1 MKSHGKLSSKDTDCF
16 SSSCCCSLVHSC
28 SEQANSIEKMKFEDL
43 LLEIDGFGRFQ
54 ILILF
59 ILCLPRINLPMHFLL
74 HNFLAATP
82 SHHCAIPQQEAFV
95 NLTMEEVL
103 LISIPREPDG
113 TFRSCE
119 MFSQP
124 QFHLLLNSSLQP
136 ENNSIIQHCQHGWV
150 YDHSQFTSTIAT
162 QWDLVCEQRGLNQAT
177 ATFFFIG
184 VTMGAVVFGYLS
196 DSMLAITRTLTGVA
210 LSGVSLIVLPLGMEW
225 VDVQHRT
232 FSGILTSIF
241 WSIGNM
247 LLAMVAYLVREWH
260 WLLVAVTGPCLLS
273 IVCLWWV
280 PESARWLIANG
291 KVKQA
296 HRHLLRCARMNGRK
310 DFAFSPEALRRMAT
324 DKKPGR
330 SYSYI
335 SLFRTPVL
343 RKISLC
349 SGAVWFGVA
358 FSYYG
363 MSMNLTGFGLNMYL
377 SQFVFGV
384 IEIPAK
390 MIMYVLVNRV
400 GRRQSQAWALIL
412 TGLCIGA
419 NVIIPKPFTSLRSV
433 VAVMGKGFSEAAFT
447 TVFLYTS
454 ELYPTVLRQN
464 GMGYTSFV
472 ARLGGALA
480 PLVYLLDEVWKS
492 LPEVTYC
499 GVAVCCGSVAFL
511 LPETLNV
518 RLPEG
523 IEDVEKAKAKGPPQL
538 GGPEGMP
545 LQALLK

>member
-1 MKSHGKLSSKDTDCF
+1 
-16 SSSCCCSLVHSC
+16 
-28 SEQANSIEKMKFEDL
+28 MKFEDL
-43 LLEIDGFGRFQ
+43 LVETGGFGRFQ
-54 ILILF
+54 ILILAL
-59 ILCLPRINLPMHFLL
+59 LCFPRINLPMHFLL

-103 LISIPREPDG
+103 LISIPRKPDG
-113 TFRSCE
+113 TFSSCE

-136 ENNSIIQHCQHGWV
+136 ENKSITQHCQHGWV
-150 YDHSQFTSTIAT
+150 YDHSQFTSTIST
-162 QWDLVCEQRGLNQAT
+162 QWDLVCEQRGLNQAA
-177 ATFFFIG
+177 ATLFFIG
-184 VTMGAVVFGYLS
+184 VTLGAVVFGYLS
-196 DSMLAITRTLTGVA
+196 DRFGRKSMLQLSLVCSVVFGMLSAASVSYTMLAVTRTLTGVA
-210 LSGVSLIVLPLGMEW
+210 LSGLSLTVLPLGMEW

-232 FSGILTSIF
+232 FTGILSSTF

-247 LLAMVAYLVREWH
+247 LLALAAYLVRDWH

-280 PESARWLIANG
+280 PESARWLIAKG

-296 HRHLLRCARMNGRK
+296 HRHLLTCARINGRK
-310 DFAFSPEALRRMAT
+310 DFAVSPEEDMPLTMYAQRMVLQ
-324 DKKPGR
+324 KEYKNMGG
-330 SYSYI
+330 SYSCI

-349 SGAVWFGVA
+349 SGVVWFGVA

-363 MSMNLTGFGLNMYL
+363 TSMNLTGFGLSIYL
-377 SQFVFGV
+377 SQFIFGV

-390 MIMYVLVNRV
+390 MVMYVLVNRV
-400 GRRQSQAWALIL
+400 GRRPSQAWTLIL
-412 TGLCIGA
+412 TGACIGA
-419 NVIIPKPFTSLRSV
+419 NIVIPKSFSSLRSV
-433 VAVMGKGFSEAAFT
+433 VAIVGKGLSEAAFT

-454 ELYPTVLRQN
+454 ELYPTILRQN
-464 GMGYTSFV
+464 GMGYTSFM

-480 PLVYLLDEVWKS
+480 PLAFLLDEVWQS

-499 GVAVCCGSVAFL
+499 GVAVCSGAVAFL

-523 IEDVEKAKAKGPPQL
+523 IEDVE
-538 GGPEGMP
+538 
-545 LQALLK
+545 

>member
-1 MKSHGKLSSKDTDCF
+1 MVCHPQGIPTSPVLS
-16 SSSCCCSLVHSC
+16 
-28 SEQANSIEKMKFEDL
+28 L
-43 LLEIDGFGRFQ
+43 LTVFPTER
-54 ILILF
+54 
-59 ILCLPRINLPMHFLL
+59 CLP
-74 HNFLAATP
+74 LA
-82 SHHCAIPQQEAFV
+82 
-95 NLTMEEVL
+95 
-103 LISIPREPDG
+103 
-113 TFRSCE
+113 
-119 MFSQP
+119 
-124 QFHLLLNSSLQP
+124 
-136 ENNSIIQHCQHGWV
+136 
-150 YDHSQFTSTIAT
+150 
-162 QWDLVCEQRGLNQAT
+162 
-177 ATFFFIG
+177 
-184 VTMGAVVFGYLS
+184 
-196 DSMLAITRTLTGVA
+196 
-210 LSGVSLIVLPLGMEW
+210 GMEW
-225 VDVQHRT
+225 VDIQHRT

-291 KVKQA
+291 QVKQA
-296 HRHLLRCARMNGRK
+296 HRNLLRCARMNGRK
-310 DFAFSPEALRRMAT
+310 DFTVSPEALRKMAT
-324 DKKPGR
+324 DKKPGG

-390 MIMYVLVNRV
+390 IIMYVLVNRV
-400 GRRQSQAWALIL
+400 GRRQSQAWSLIL
-412 TGLCIGA
+412 TGLS
-419 NVIIPKPFTSLRSV
+419 FTSLRSI
-433 VAVMGKGFSEAAFT
+433 VAIMGKGFSESAFT

-480 PLVYLLDEVWKS
+480 PLVFLLDEVWRS

-518 RLPEG
+518 CLPEG
-523 IEDVEKAKAKGPPQL
+523 IEDVEKTHAPESMPP
-538 GGPEGMP
+538 
-545 LQALLK
+545 LLK

>member
-1 MKSHGKLSSKDTDCF
+1 
-16 SSSCCCSLVHSC
+16 
-28 SEQANSIEKMKFEDL
+28 MKFEDL
-43 LLEIDGFGRFQ
+43 LLETGGFGRFQ
-54 ILILF
+54 ILILL

-82 SHHCAIPQQEAFV
+82 SHHCAIPHQEAFV
-95 NLTMEEVL
+95 NLTTEEIL

-136 ENNSIIQHCQHGWV
+136 DNDSVTQDCQHGWV
-150 YDHSQFTSTIAT
+150 YDHSQFTSTIST
-162 QWDLVCEQRGLNQAT
+162 EWNSPGGKDQGCCLTLPFSQSPTDPLLEKSY
-177 ATFFFIG
+177 
-184 VTMGAVVFGYLS
+184 VT
-196 DSMLAITRTLTGVA
+196 LAEHG
-210 LSGVSLIVLPLGMEW
+210 LPLTGMEW
-225 VDVQHRT
+225 VDIEHRT

-241 WSIGNM
+241 WSVGNM
-247 LLAMVAYLVREWH
+247 LLALTAYLVREWH

-296 HRHLLRCARMNGRK
+296 HKHLLKCARMNGRK
-310 DFAFSPEALRRMAT
+310 DFTVSPEALRGMAT
-324 DKKPGR
+324 EKKAKE
-330 SYSYI
+330 SFSYI

-349 SGAVWFGVA
+349 SGTVWFGVA

-363 MSMNLTGFGLNMYL
+363 MSMNLTGFGLNMYF
-377 SQFVFGV
+377 SQFVFGI

-390 MIMYVLVNRV
+390 MMMYVLVNRI
-400 GRRQSQAWALIL
+400 GRRQSQAWSLIL

-419 NVIIPKPFTSLRSV
+419 NIIIPKSFTSLRSV
-433 VAVMGKGFSEAAFT
+433 IAVMAKGSSEAAFT
-447 TVFLYTS
+447 TVYLYTS

-464 GMGYTSFV
+464 GMGYTSFM
-472 ARLGGALA
+472 ARIGGSLA
-480 PLVYLLDEVWKS
+480 PLVFLLDDVWRS

-499 GVAVCCGSVAFL
+499 GVAVFCGSVAFL

-523 IEDVEKAKAKGPPQL
+523 IEDIEKTQ
-538 GGPEGMP
+538 
-545 LQALLK
+545 

>member
-1 MKSHGKLSSKDTDCF
+1 
-16 SSSCCCSLVHSC
+16 
-28 SEQANSIEKMKFEDL
+28 MKFEDL
-43 LLEIDGFGRFQ
+43 LLEIGGFGRFQ

-59 ILCLPRINLPMHFLL
+59 VLCLARINLPMHFLL
-74 HNFLAATP
+74 HSFLAATP
-82 SHHCAIPQQEAFV
+82 SHHCAIPHQEAFV
-95 NLTMEEVL
+95 NLTMEEIL

-136 ENNSIIQHCQHGWV
+136 ENDSVIQNCQHGWV
-150 YDHSQFTSTIAT
+150 YDHSQFTSTIST

-184 VTMGAVVFGYLS
+184 VTIGAVVFGYLS
-196 DSMLAITRTLTGVA
+196 DRFDTLIWRLFLQGFSFNDKAFTNLLKSHREDPLSLARAMYVGWKTRSANRNAVF
-210 LSGVSLIVLPLGMEW
+210 SP
-225 VDVQHRT
+225 RT
-232 FSGILTSIF
+232 
-241 WSIGNM
+241 
-247 LLAMVAYLVREWH
+247 R
-260 WLLVAVTGPCLLS
+260 
-273 IVCLWWV
+273 WV

-296 HRHLLRCARMNGRK
+296 HKHLLRCARMNGMK
-310 DFAFSPEALRRMAT
+310 DFALSPEALRMITT
-324 DKKPGR
+324 DKKPGE

-349 SGAVWFGVA
+349 SGAVFGVA

-363 MSMNLTGFGLNMYL
+363 MSMKLTGFGLNMYL
-377 SQFVFGV
+377 SQFVFGI

-390 MIMYVLVNRV
+390 MIVYVLVNRI
-400 GRRQSQAWALIL
+400 GRRQSQAWSLIL

-419 NVIIPKPFTSLRSV
+419 NIIIPKSFTSLRSV
-433 VAVMGKGFSEAAFT
+433 VAITGKGLSEAAFT

-464 GMGYTSFV
+464 GMGYTSFT
-472 ARLGGALA
+472 ARIGGALA
-480 PLVYLLDEVWKS
+480 PLVFLLDDVWRS

-523 IEDVEKAKAKGPPQL
+523 IEDIEKTQ
-538 GGPEGMP
+538 
-545 LQALLK
+545 

>member
-1 MKSHGKLSSKDTDCF
+1 
-16 SSSCCCSLVHSC
+16 
-28 SEQANSIEKMKFEDL
+28 MKFEDL
-43 LLEIDGFGRFQ
+43 LLETGGFGRFQ
-54 ILILF
+54 ILILL

-82 SHHCAIPQQEAFV
+82 SHHCAIPHQEGFV
-95 NLTMEEVL
+95 NLSTEEIL

-113 TFRSCE
+113 TFSSCE

-136 ENNSIIQHCQHGWV
+136 DNDSVTQDCQHGWV
-150 YDHSQFTSTIAT
+150 YDHSQFTSTIST
-162 QWDLVCEQRGLNQAT
+162 EWDLVCEQRGLNQAT

-196 DSMLAITRTLTGVA
+196 DRFGRKSILMLSLVFSVLFGMLSACSVSYTMLAVTRTLTGVA
-210 LSGVSLIVLPLGMEW
+210 LSGVSLIILPLGMEW
-225 VDVQHRT
+225 VDIEHRT
-232 FSGILTSIF
+232 FSGVLTSIF
-241 WSIGNM
+241 WSVGNM
-247 LLAMVAYLVREWH
+247 LLALTAYLVREWH

-273 IVCLWWV
+273 IICLWWV

-296 HRHLLRCARMNGRK
+296 HKHLLRCARMNGRK
-310 DFAFSPEALRRMAT
+310 DFTVSPEVLRGMT
-324 DKKPGR
+324 TEKKP
-330 SYSYI
+330 SESFSYI

-349 SGAVWFGVA
+349 SGTVWFGVA

-363 MSMNLTGFGLNMYL
+363 MSMNLTGFGLNMYF
-377 SQFVFGV
+377 SQFVFGI

-390 MIMYVLVNRV
+390 ILMYVLVNRI
-400 GRRQSQAWALIL
+400 GRRHSQAWSLIL

-419 NVIIPKPFTSLRSV
+419 NIIIPKPFTSLRSV
-433 VAVMGKGFSEAAFT
+433 IAIMAKGSSEAAFT
-447 TVFLYTS
+447 TVYLYTS

-464 GMGYTSFV
+464 GMGYTSFM
-472 ARLGGALA
+472 ARLGGSLA
-480 PLVYLLDEVWKS
+480 PLVFLLDDVWRS

-499 GVAVCCGSVAFL
+499 GVAVFCGSVAFL

-523 IEDVEKAKAKGPPQL
+523 IEDIEKTQVKGPLQTSA
-538 GGPEGMP
+538 PEGLP
-545 LQALLK
+545 LQSLLK

>member
-1 MKSHGKLSSKDTDCF
+1 
-16 SSSCCCSLVHSC
+16 
-28 SEQANSIEKMKFEDL
+28 MKFEDL
-43 LLEIDGFGRFQ
+43 LLETGGFGRFQ
-54 ILILF
+54 ILILL

-82 SHHCAIPQQEAFV
+82 SHHCAIPHQEEFV
-95 NLTMEEVL
+95 NLTTEEIL

-136 ENNSIIQHCQHGWV
+136 DNDSITQDCQYGWV
-150 YDHSQFTSTIAT
+150 YDHSQFTSTIST
-162 QWDLVCEQRGLNQAT
+162 EWDLVCEQRGLNQAT
-177 ATFFFIG
+177 ATFFFVG

-196 DSMLAITRTLTGVA
+196 DRFGRKSILMLSLVISVIFGMLSACSVSYSMLAVTRTLTGVA
-210 LSGVSLIVLPLGMEW
+210 LSGVSLIILPLGMEW
-225 VDVQHRT
+225 VDTEHRT
-232 FSGILTSIF
+232 FSGVLTSIS
-241 WSIGNM
+241 WSVGNM
-247 LLAMVAYLVREWH
+247 LLGLTAYLVREWH

-296 HRHLLRCARMNGRK
+296 HKHLLRCARMNGRK
-310 DFAFSPEALRRMAT
+310 DFTVSPEALRGMT
-324 DKKPGR
+324 TEKKPR
-330 SYSYI
+330 ESFSYI

-349 SGAVWFGVA
+349 SGTVWFGVA

-363 MSMNLTGFGLNMYL
+363 MSMNLTGFGLSMYL
-377 SQFVFGV
+377 SQFVFGI

-390 MIMYVLVNRV
+390 ILMYVLVNRI
-400 GRRQSQAWALIL
+400 GRRHSQAWSLIL

-419 NVIIPKPFTSLRSV
+419 NIIIPKPFTALRSV
-433 VAVMGKGFSEAAFT
+433 IAIMGKGCSEAAFT
-447 TVFLYTS
+447 TVYLYTS

-464 GMGYTSFV
+464 GMGYTSFT
-472 ARLGGALA
+472 ARLGGSLA
-480 PLVYLLDEVWKS
+480 PLVFLLDGVWRS
-492 LPEVTYC
+492 LPEVTYS
-499 GVAVCCGSVAFL
+499 GVAVFCGSVAFL

-523 IEDVEKAKAKGPPQL
+523 IEDIEKTQVKGPLQSSA
-538 GGPEGMP
+538 PEGLP
-545 LQALLK
+545 LQSLLK

>member
-1 MKSHGKLSSKDTDCF
+1 
-16 SSSCCCSLVHSC
+16 
-28 SEQANSIEKMKFEDL
+28 MKFEDL
-43 LLEIDGFGRFQ
+43 LLEIGGFGRFQ

-82 SHHCAIPQQEAFV
+82 SHHCAIPHQEAFV

-150 YDHSQFTSTIAT
+150 YDDSQFTSTIST

-196 DSMLAITRTLTGVA
+196 DRFGRKAMLLLSLVCSVIFGMLSAASISYSMLAILRTLTGVA

-225 VDVQHRT
+225 VDIQHRT

-310 DFAFSPEALRRMAT
+310 DFAEDVPLTTYTQRIVLQWQH
-324 DKKPGR
+324 KKPGG

-335 SLFRTPVL
+335 SLFKTPVL

-390 MIMYVLVNRV
+390 MIMYVVMNRA

-433 VAVMGKGFSEAAFT
+433 VAIMGKGFSEAAFT
-447 TVFLYTS
+447 AVFLYTS

-480 PLVYLLDEVWKS
+480 PLVFLLDEVWRS

-511 LPETLNV
+511 LPETLNAH
-518 RLPEG
+518 LPEG
-523 IEDVEKAKAKGPPQL
+523 IEDVE
-538 GGPEGMP
+538 
-545 LQALLK
+545 

>member
-1 MKSHGKLSSKDTDCF
+1 
-16 SSSCCCSLVHSC
+16 
-28 SEQANSIEKMKFEDL
+28 MKFEDL
-43 LLEIDGFGRFQ
+43 LLEIDGFGKFQ

-59 ILCLPRINLPMHFLL
+59 ILCLPRMNLPMHFLL

-82 SHHCAIPQQEAFV
+82 SHHCAIPHQEAFV

-113 TFRSCE
+113 TFKSCE

-136 ENNSIIQHCQHGWV
+136 ENNSIIQECQHGWV
-150 YDHSQFTSTIAT
+150 YDHSQFTSTIST

-196 DSMLAITRTLTGVA
+196 DRFGRKAMLLLSLVCAVIFGMLSAASVSYSMLAVTRTLTGVA

-225 VDVQHRT
+225 VDVEHRT
-232 FSGILTSIF
+232 FSGILTSMF
-241 WSIGNM
+241 WSVGNM
-247 LLAMVAYLVREWH
+247 LLAAVAYLVREWR

-291 KVKQA
+291 KVKRA

-310 DFAFSPEALRRMAT
+310 DFAVSPE
-324 DKKPGR
+324 PGEN
-330 SYSYI
+330 YSYI
-335 SLFRTPVL
+335 TLFRTPVL

-349 SGAVWFGVA
+349 SGTLWFGVA

-377 SQFVFGV
+377 SQFVFGF

-412 TGLCIGA
+412 TGL
-419 NVIIPKPFTSLRSV
+419 FFWTSDDIKAGRGRGTHLFL
-433 VAVMGKGFSEAAFT
+433 AVLCTT
-447 TVFLYTS
+447 TVPYVS
-454 ELYPTVLRQN
+454 RQN
-464 GMGYTSFV
+464 GMGYSSFM

-480 PLVYLLDEVWKS
+480 PLVFLLDEVWRS

-499 GVAVCCGSVAFL
+499 GVAVCCGLVAFL
-511 LPETLNV
+511 LPETLHV

-523 IEDVEKAKAKGPPQL
+523 IEDIEKTQ
-538 GGPEGMP
+538 
-545 LQALLK
+545 

>member
-1 MKSHGKLSSKDTDCF
+1 M
-16 SSSCCCSLVHSC
+16 
-28 SEQANSIEKMKFEDL
+28 EEMKFEDL
-43 LLEIDGFGRFQ
+43 FLEIGGFGRFQ
-54 ILILF
+54 IWVLF

-82 SHHCAIPQQEAFV
+82 PHHCAIPAQEAFE
-95 NLTMEEVL
+95 NLTTEEVL
-103 LISIPREPDG
+103 LISIPRDPDG
-113 TFRSCE
+113 TFSSCE

-124 QFHLLLNSSLQP
+124 QFQLLLNSSLQP
-136 ENNSIIQHCQHGWV
+136 ENSSIIQHCQHGWV

-184 VTMGAVVFGYLS
+184 VTIGAVIFGYLS
-196 DSMLAITRTLTGVA
+196 DRFGRKAMLQLSLVCSVVFGMLSAASVSYSMLAITRTLTGVA

-225 VDVQHRT
+225 VDIQHRT

-291 KVKQA
+291 QVKQA
-296 HRHLLRCARMNGRK
+296 HRNLLRCARMNGRK
-310 DFAFSPEALRRMAT
+310 DFTVSPQALRKMAT
-324 DKKPGR
+324 DKKPGG

-390 MIMYVLVNRV
+390 MIMYVLVNRI
-400 GRRQSQAWALIL
+400 GRRQSQAWSLIL

-419 NVIIPKPFTSLRSV
+419 NIIIPKPFTALRSV
-433 VAVMGKGFSEAAFT
+433 VAIMGKGFSESAFT

-454 ELYPTVLRQN
+454 ELYPTILRQN

-480 PLVYLLDEVWKS
+480 PLVFLLDEVWRS

-518 RLPEG
+518 CLPEG
-523 IEDVEKAKAKGPPQL
+523 IEDVEKTQVKGPPQISA
-538 GGPEGMP
+538 PESMP
-545 LQALLK
+545 PLLK

>member
-1 MKSHGKLSSKDTDCF
+1 RFGRKAMLLLSLV
-16 SSSCCCSLVHSC
+16 CSL
-28 SEQANSIEKMKFEDL
+28 I
-43 LLEIDGFGRFQ
+43 FGM
-54 ILILF
+54 LS
-59 ILCLPRINLPMHFLL
+59 
-74 HNFLAATP
+74 AA
-82 SHHCAIPQQEAFV
+82 SV
-95 NLTMEEVL
+95 
-103 LISIPREPDG
+103 S
-113 TFRSCE
+113 
-119 MFSQP
+119 
-124 QFHLLLNSSLQP
+124 
-136 ENNSIIQHCQHGWV
+136 
-150 YDHSQFTSTIAT
+150 Y
-162 QWDLVCEQRGLNQAT
+162 
-177 ATFFFIG
+177 
-184 VTMGAVVFGYLS
+184 
-196 DSMLAITRTLTGVA
+196 SMLAITRTLTGVA

-225 VDVQHRT
+225 VDIQHRT
-232 FSGILTSIF
+232 LTGILTSIF

-296 HRHLLRCARMNGRK
+296 HRHLLRCARVNGRK
-310 DFAFSPEALRRMAT
+310 DFAVSPEEGMLLVTYTQRVVLQWEY
-324 DKKPGR
+324 KKPGE

-377 SQFVFGV
+377 SQFVFGI

-390 MIMYVLVNRV
+390 VIMYFLVNRV
-400 GRRQSQAWALIL
+400 GRRPSQAWALVL

-433 VAVMGKGFSEAAFT
+433 VAIMGKGFSEAAFT

-480 PLVYLLDEVWKS
+480 PLVFLLDEVWRS

-523 IEDVEKAKAKGPPQL
+523 IEDIE
-538 GGPEGMP
+538 
-545 LQALLK
+545 

>member
-1 MKSHGKLSSKDTDCF
+1 
-16 SSSCCCSLVHSC
+16 
-28 SEQANSIEKMKFEDL
+28 MKFEDL
-43 LLEIDGFGRFQ
+43 LLDIGGFGRFQ

-59 ILCLPRINLPMHFLL
+59 LLCFPRINLPMHFLL

-82 SHHCAIPQQEAFV
+82 SHHCAIPHQEAFV
-95 NLTMEEVL
+95 NFTTEELL

-124 QFHLLLNSSLQP
+124 QFYLLLNSSLQP
-136 ENNSIIQHCQHGWV
+136 ENDSIIEPCKHGWV
-150 YDHSQFTSTIAT
+150 YDHSQFASTIAT

-177 ATFFFIG
+177 ATFFFVG
-184 VTMGAVVFGYLS
+184 VTVGAVIFGYLS
-196 DSMLAITRTLTGVA
+196 DRYGRRALLLLSLLCSLLFGMLSAASASYTMLAATRTLTGAA
-210 LSGVSLIVLPLGMEW
+210 LSGISLIVLPLGTTVWAPRTPPGWWDCRYTRVCAFITKKLLFPAEAP
-225 VDVQHRT
+225 HR
-232 FSGILTSIF
+232 SSSLT
-241 WSIGNM
+241 GQGLVCGLENTECQR
-247 LLAMVAYLVREWH
+247 VA
-260 WLLVAVTGPCLLS
+260 ALS
-273 IVCLWWV
+273 PHARWV

-291 KVKQA
+291 KAKQA
-296 HRHLLRCARMNGRK
+296 HRHLLRCARINGRK
-310 DFAFSPEALRRMAT
+310 DFTISTELELFPPSFHPPQALKRMTTEKA
-324 DKKPGR
+324 GHSH
-330 SYSYI
+330 SYV

-343 RKISLC
+343 RRISLC

-377 SQFVFGV
+377 SQFVFGI

-390 MIMYVLVNRV
+390 LIMYVLVNRV
-400 GRRQSQAWALIL
+400 GRRQSQAWTLIL

-419 NVIIPKPFTSLRSV
+419 NIIIPKSFSSLRSV
-433 VAVMGKGFSEAAFT
+433 VAVMGKGFSESAFT

-454 ELYPTVLRQN
+454 ELYPTVLRQS

-480 PLVYLLDEVWKS
+480 PLVFLLDSVWPP

-499 GVAVCCGSVAFL
+499 GVAACCGSVAFL
-511 LPETLNV
+511 LPETLHA

-523 IEDVEKAKAKGPPQL
+523 VEDVE
-538 GGPEGMP
+538 
-545 LQALLK
+545 

>member
-1 MKSHGKLSSKDTDCF
+1 
-16 SSSCCCSLVHSC
+16 
-28 SEQANSIEKMKFEDL
+28 MKFEDL
-43 LLEIDGFGRFQ
+43 LLEIGGFGRFQ
-54 ILILF
+54 ILILV

-82 SHHCAIPQQEAFV
+82 SHHCAIPHQEAFV
-95 NLTMEEVL
+95 NLTVEEVL
-103 LISIPREPDG
+103 LINIPREPDG

-119 MFSQP
+119 MFSKP

-136 ENNSIIQHCQHGWV
+136 ENNSTIQHCQHGWV
-150 YDHSQFTSTIAT
+150 YDHSQFSSTIST

-196 DSMLAITRTLTGVA
+196 DRFGRKTMLLLSLVCSLILGMLSAASISYTMLAITRTLTGVA
-210 LSGVSLIVLPLGMEW
+210 LSGVSLIILPLGMEW
-225 VDVQHRT
+225 VDIQHRT
-232 FSGILTSIF
+232 FSAILTSIF

-247 LLAMVAYLVREWH
+247 LLALAAYFVREWH

-310 DFAFSPEALRRMAT
+310 DFTLFPSFHFSQALRRMAT
-324 DKKPGR
+324 DKKPGE

-363 MSMNLTGFGLNMYL
+363 MSLNLTGFGLNMYL

-390 MIMYVLVNRV
+390 MVMYVLVNRV
-400 GRRQSQAWALIL
+400 GRRQSQAWTLIL
-412 TGLCIGA
+412 TGLCVGA
-419 NVIIPKPFTSLRSV
+419 NVIIPKSFTSLRSV
-433 VAVMGKGFSEAAFT
+433 VAIMGKGFSEAAFT
-447 TVFLYTS
+447 TVYLYTS

-472 ARLGGALA
+472 ARLGGSLA
-480 PLVYLLDEVWKS
+480 PLVFLLDEVWRS
-492 LPEVTYC
+492 LPQVTYC

-511 LPETLNV
+511 LPETFNV

-523 IEDVEKAKAKGPPQL
+523 IEDVE
-538 GGPEGMP
+538 
-545 LQALLK
+545 

>member
-1 MKSHGKLSSKDTDCF
+1 
-16 SSSCCCSLVHSC
+16 
-28 SEQANSIEKMKFEDL
+28 MKFEDL
-43 LLEIDGFGRFQ
+43 LLEIGGFGRFQ

-82 SHHCAIPQQEAFV
+82 AHHCAIPHQEAFA

-150 YDHSQFTSTIAT
+150 YDHSQFTSTIST

-196 DSMLAITRTLTGVA
+196 DRFGRKAMLLLSLVCSLVFGMLSAASVSYSMLVITRTLTGVA

-225 VDVQHRT
+225 VDIQHRT

-273 IVCLWWV
+273 VVCLWWV

-310 DFAFSPEALRRMAT
+310 DFAVSSEVQLHCRPVVVQISYISA
-324 DKKPGR
+324 KG

-419 NVIIPKPFTSLRSV
+419 NVIIPKPLTSLRSV
-433 VAVMGKGFSEAAFT
+433 VAIMGKGFSEAAFT

-480 PLVYLLDEVWKS
+480 PLVFLLDGVWRS

-511 LPETLNV
+511 LPETLNL

-523 IEDVEKAKAKGPPQL
+523 VEDIE
-538 GGPEGMP
+538 
-545 LQALLK
+545 

>member
-1 MKSHGKLSSKDTDCF
+1 
-16 SSSCCCSLVHSC
+16 
-28 SEQANSIEKMKFEDL
+28 MKFEDL
-43 LLEIDGFGRFQ
+43 FLEIGGFGRFQ
-54 ILILF
+54 ILVLF

-82 SHHCAIPQQEAFV
+82 PHHCAIPPQEAFE
-95 NLTMEEVL
+95 NLTTEEVL
-103 LISIPREPDG
+103 LISIPRDPDG

-124 QFHLLLNSSLQP
+124 QFQLLLNSSLQP
-136 ENNSIIQHCQHGWV
+136 ENSSTTQHCQHGWV

-184 VTMGAVVFGYLS
+184 VTIGAVIFGYLS
-196 DSMLAITRTLTGVA
+196 DRFDPFQDVPPELQFHKGRAGRGLEQPGLVEGVPARGRGEDPLSLARGGKHGAPTGA
-210 LSGVSLIVLPLGMEW
+210 LSS
-225 VDVQHRT
+225 RT
-232 FSGILTSIF
+232 
-241 WSIGNM
+241 
-247 LLAMVAYLVREWH
+247 R
-260 WLLVAVTGPCLLS
+260 
-273 IVCLWWV
+273 WV
-280 PESARWLIANG
+280 PESARWLIVELG
-291 KVKQA
+291 KAKA
-296 HRHLLRCARMNGRK
+296 PACGGFPKSTAAELSPPFHL
-310 DFAFSPEALRRMAT
+310 PQALRKMAT
-324 DKKPGR
+324 DKKPGG

-390 MIMYVLVNRV
+390 IIMYVLVNRV
-400 GRRQSQAWALIL
+400 GRRQSQAWSLIL

-419 NVIIPKPFTSLRSV
+419 NIIIPKPFTSLRSI
-433 VAVMGKGFSEAAFT
+433 VAIMGKGFSESAFT

-480 PLVYLLDEVWKS
+480 PLVFLLDEVWRS

-518 RLPEG
+518 CLPEG
-523 IEDVEKAKAKGPPQL
+523 IEDVEKTHA
-538 GGPEGMP
+538 PETTV
-545 LQALLK
+545 

>member
-1 MKSHGKLSSKDTDCF
+1 
-16 SSSCCCSLVHSC
+16 
-28 SEQANSIEKMKFEDL
+28 MKFEDL
-43 LLEIDGFGRFQ
+43 LLETGGFGRFQ
-54 ILILF
+54 ILILLT
-59 ILCLPRINLPMHFLL
+59 LCLPRINLPMHFLL

-82 SHHCAIPQQEAFV
+82 SHHCAIPHQEAFV
-95 NLTMEEVL
+95 NLTTEEVL
-103 LISIPREPDG
+103 LISIPRDSDG
-113 TFRSCE
+113 TFKSCE

-136 ENNSIIQHCQHGWV
+136 ENNSIVQHCQHGWV
-150 YDHSQFTSTIAT
+150 YDHSQFTSTIST

-196 DSMLAITRTLTGVA
+196 DRFGRKAMLLLSLVCSVIFGMLSAASISYSMLAITRTLTGVA
-210 LSGVSLIVLPLGMEW
+210 LSGVSLIILPLGMEW
-225 VDVQHRT
+225 VDIQHRT

-247 LLAMVAYLVREWH
+247 LLAVVGYLVREWH

-296 HRHLLRCARMNGRK
+296 HRNLLRCARMNGRK
-310 DFAFSPEALRRMAT
+310 DFTLFPSFHLSQALRRMAT

-363 MSMNLTGFGLNMYL
+363 MSMKLTGFGLNMYL
-377 SQFVFGV
+377 SQFVFG
-384 IEIPAK
+384 ITEIPAK
-390 MIMYVLVNRV
+390 MIMYVLVNRI
-400 GRRQSQAWALIL
+400 GRRQSQAWSLIL
-412 TGLCIGA
+412 NGLCIGA
-419 NVIIPKPFTSLRSV
+419 NIIIPKSFTSLRSV
-433 VAVMGKGFSEAAFT
+433 VAIMGKGFSEAAFT
-447 TVFLYTS
+447 TVYLYTS

-480 PLVYLLDEVWKS
+480 PLVFLLDEVWKS

-511 LPETLNV
+511 LPETLNTC
-518 RLPEG
+518 LPEG
-523 IEDVEKAKAKGPPQL
+523 IEDVE
-538 GGPEGMP
+538 
-545 LQALLK
+545 

>member
-1 MKSHGKLSSKDTDCF
+1 
-16 SSSCCCSLVHSC
+16 
-28 SEQANSIEKMKFEDL
+28 MKFEDL
-43 LLEIDGFGRFQ
+43 LLEIGGFGRFQ
-54 ILILF
+54 IFILF

-82 SHHCAIPQQEAFV
+82 SHHCAIPHQEAFV

-103 LISIPREPDG
+103 LISIPQEPDG
-113 TFRSCE
+113 TYSSCE

-150 YDHSQFTSTIAT
+150 YDHSQFTSTIST

-184 VTMGAVVFGYLS
+184 VTMGAVIFGYLS
-196 DSMLAITRTLTGVA
+196 DRFGRKAMLLLSLVFSVIFGMLSAASVSYSMLAITRTLTGVA
-210 LSGVSLIVLPLGMEW
+210 LSGVSLIILPFGMEW
-225 VDVQHRT
+225 VDIQHRT

-296 HRHLLRCARMNGRK
+296 QRHLLQCARMNGRE
-310 DFAFSPEALRRMAT
+310 DFTVSPEAWMAAHL
-324 DKKPGR
+324 
-330 SYSYI
+330 YSYI

-377 SQFVFGV
+377 SQFVLGI

-400 GRRQSQAWALIL
+400 GRRQSQAWTLIL
-412 TGLCIGA
+412 TGLSIGA
-419 NVIIPKPFTSLRSV
+419 NVIIPKSETLFCGRGRGSTHLFLTV
-433 VAVMGKGFSEAAFT
+433 VCT
-447 TVFLYTS
+447 TMVPYLS
-454 ELYPTVLRQN
+454 RQN

-480 PLVYLLDEVWKS
+480 PLVFLLDEVWRS

-499 GVAVCCGSVAFL
+499 AVAVCCGSVAFL

-518 RLPEG
+518 RLPEVSS
-523 IEDVEKAKAKGPPQL
+523 ILPCTWKS
-538 GGPEGMP
+538 
-545 LQALLK
+545 LLD

>member
-1 MKSHGKLSSKDTDCF
+1 
-16 SSSCCCSLVHSC
+16 
-28 SEQANSIEKMKFEDL
+28 MKFEDL
-43 LLEIDGFGRFQ
+43 LLEIGGFGRFQ

-82 SHHCAIPQQEAFV
+82 SHHCAIPHQEAFV

-124 QFHLLLNSSLQP
+124 QFQLLLNSSLQP
-136 ENNSIIQHCQHGWV
+136 ENDSIIQPCQHGWV
-150 YDHSQFTSTIAT
+150 YDHSQFTSTIST

-184 VTMGAVVFGYLS
+184 VTMGAVIFGYLS
-196 DSMLAITRTLTGVA
+196 DRFGRKTMLLLSLVCSVVFGMLSAASISYSMLAITRTLTGVA

-225 VDVQHRT
+225 VDIQHRT
-232 FSGILTSIF
+232 LTGILTSIF

-310 DFAFSPEALRRMAT
+310 DFAEDVPLLIYAQRIVLQWEY
-324 DKKPGR
+324 KKPGG

-377 SQFVFGV
+377 SQFVFGI

-390 MIMYVLVNRV
+390 VIMYALVNRV

-419 NVIIPKPFTSLRSV
+419 NVVIPKPFTSLRSV
-433 VAVMGKGFSEAAFT
+433 VAIMGKGFSEAAFT

-480 PLVYLLDEVWKS
+480 PLVFLLDEVWRS

-518 RLPEG
+518 HLPEG
-523 IEDVEKAKAKGPPQL
+523 IEDIE
-538 GGPEGMP
+538 
-545 LQALLK
+545 

>member
-1 MKSHGKLSSKDTDCF
+1 
-16 SSSCCCSLVHSC
+16 
-28 SEQANSIEKMKFEDL
+28 MKFEDV
-43 LLEIDGFGRFQ
+43 LLETGGFGRFQ
-54 ILILF
+54 ILILT

-82 SHHCAIPQQEAFV
+82 SHHCAIPHQEAFS

-103 LISIPREPDG
+103 LISIPRNPDG
-113 TFRSCE
+113 TFSSCE

-136 ENNSIIQHCQHGWV
+136 ENKSIIQHCQHGWV
-150 YDHSQFTSTIAT
+150 YDHSQFTSTIST
-162 QWDLVCEQRGLNQAT
+162 QWDLVCKQRGLNQAT

-184 VTMGAVVFGYLS
+184 VTTGAMVFGYLS
-196 DSMLAITRTLTGVA
+196 DRFGRKSMLQLSLVCSTVFGMLSATSVSYTMLAITRTLTGVA

-232 FSGILTSIF
+232 FTGILSSIF
-241 WSIGNM
+241 WSVGNM
-247 LLAMVAYLVREWH
+247 LLALAAFLVREWH
-260 WLLVAVTGPCLLS
+260 WLLVVVTGPCLLS

-280 PESARWLIANG
+280 PESARWLIAKG

-296 HRHLLRCARMNGRK
+296 QRHLVRCARTNGRK
-310 DFAFSPEALRRMAT
+310 DFAVSPEVRNWRYRYMFFFSHFISLYKTM
-324 DKKPGR
+324 GG

-349 SGAVWFGVA
+349 SGVVWFGVA

-363 MSMNLTGFGLNMYL
+363 MSMNLTGFGLSIYL

-390 MIMYVLVNRV
+390 MVMYVLVNRI
-400 GRRQSQAWALIL
+400 GRRQSQAWTLIL
-412 TGLCIGA
+412 AGACIGA
-419 NVIIPKPFTSLRSV
+419 NIIIPKSFPSLRSV
-433 VAVMGKGFSEAAFT
+433 VAIMGKGSSEAAFT
-447 TVFLYTS
+447 TVYLYTS
-454 ELYPTVLRQN
+454 ELYPTIVRQN
-464 GMGYTSFV
+464 GMGYTSFM

-480 PLVYLLDEVWKS
+480 PLVFLLDEVWRS

-499 GVAVCCGSVAFL
+499 SIAVCSGAVAFL

-523 IEDVEKAKAKGPPQL
+523 IEDIE
-538 GGPEGMP
+538 
-545 LQALLK
+545 

>member
-1 MKSHGKLSSKDTDCF
+1 
-16 SSSCCCSLVHSC
+16 
-28 SEQANSIEKMKFEDL
+28 MKFEDL
-43 LLEIDGFGRFQ
+43 LLEIGGFGRFQ

-59 ILCLPRINLPMHFLL
+59 VLCLARINLPMHFLL
-74 HNFLAATP
+74 HSFLAATP
-82 SHHCAIPQQEAFV
+82 SHHCAIPHQEAFV
-95 NLTMEEVL
+95 NLTMEEIL

-136 ENNSIIQHCQHGWV
+136 ENDSIIQNCQHGWV
-150 YDHSQFTSTIAT
+150 YDHSQFTSTIST

-184 VTMGAVVFGYLS
+184 VTIGAVVFGYLS
-196 DSMLAITRTLTGVA
+196 DRFDPFQAVPSGPGTLSHFA
-210 LSGVSLIVLPLGMEW
+210 LLTKSRRPFPGEALCVPAERCLPLAGMEW
-225 VDVQHRT
+225 VDIEHRT
-232 FSGILTSIF
+232 FSGVLTSIF

-247 LLAMVAYLVREWH
+247 LLALTAYLVREWH
-260 WLLVAVTGPCLLS
+260 WLLVAVTGPSCGLWFASPALLS
-273 IVCLWWV
+273 RVSCLD
-280 PESARWLIANG
+280 PERTASEL
-291 KVKQA
+291 
-296 HRHLLRCARMNGRK
+296 
-310 DFAFSPEALRRMAT
+310 FSSFCLSQALRTITT
-324 DKKPGR
+324 DKKPGE

-363 MSMNLTGFGLNMYL
+363 MSMKLTGFGLNMYL
-377 SQFVFGV
+377 SQFVFGI

-390 MIMYVLVNRV
+390 VIVYVLVNRI
-400 GRRQSQAWALIL
+400 GRRQSQAWSLIL

-419 NVIIPKPFTSLRSV
+419 NIIIPEPFTSLRSV
-433 VAVMGKGFSEAAFT
+433 VAITGKGLSEAAFT

-480 PLVYLLDEVWKS
+480 PLVFLLDEVWRS

-518 RLPEG
+518 RLPEVSS
-523 IEDVEKAKAKGPPQL
+523 ILPCTWREL
-538 GGPEGMP
+538 IP
-545 LQALLK
+545 LCSVARSKNTQV

>member
-1 MKSHGKLSSKDTDCF
+1 
-16 SSSCCCSLVHSC
+16 
-28 SEQANSIEKMKFEDL
+28 MKFEDL
-43 LLEIDGFGRFQ
+43 LLEIGGFGRFQ
-54 ILILF
+54 IFILF

-82 SHHCAIPQQEAFV
+82 SHHCAIPHQEAFV

-103 LISIPREPDG
+103 LISIPQEPDG
-113 TFRSCE
+113 TYSSCE

-150 YDHSQFTSTIAT
+150 YDHSQFTSTIST
-162 QWDLVCEQRGLNQAT
+162 QVIPALWMNVLNVPDVSHTVELSWRRQPGTLPHFDLVKKPSRPLPGEVPCVPAERCL
-177 ATFFFIG
+177 
-184 VTMGAVVFGYLS
+184 L
-196 DSMLAITRTLTGVA
+196 LA
-210 LSGVSLIVLPLGMEW
+210 GMEW
-225 VDVQHRT
+225 VDIQHRT

-273 IVCLWWV
+273 IVLGRDL
-280 PESARWLIANG
+280 PPSALSAWQML
-291 KVKQA
+291 
-296 HRHLLRCARMNGRK
+296 
-310 DFAFSPEALRRMAT
+310 
-324 DKKPGR
+324 
-330 SYSYI
+330 
-335 SLFRTPVL
+335 
-343 RKISLC
+343 
-349 SGAVWFGVA
+349 FGVA

-377 SQFVFGV
+377 SQFVLGI

-400 GRRQSQAWALIL
+400 GRRQSQAWTLIL
-412 TGLCIGA
+412 TGLSIGA
-419 NVIIPKPFTSLRSV
+419 NVIIPKSETLFL
-433 VAVMGKGFSEAAFT
+433 AIMGKGFSEAAFT

-454 ELYPTVLRQN
+454 ELYPTILRQN

-480 PLVYLLDEVWKS
+480 PLVFLLDEVWRS

-499 GVAVCCGSVAFL
+499 AVAVCCGSVAFL

-523 IEDVEKAKAKGPPQL
+523 IEDIEKEPLHRML
-538 GGPEGMP
+538 GNS
-545 LQALLK
+545 LLDFILLTC

>member
-1 MKSHGKLSSKDTDCF
+1 
-16 SSSCCCSLVHSC
+16 
-28 SEQANSIEKMKFEDL
+28 MKFEDL
-43 LLEIDGFGRFQ
+43 LLEIDGFGKFQ

-59 ILCLPRINLPMHFLL
+59 ILCLPRMNLPMHFLL

-82 SHHCAIPQQEAFV
+82 SHHCAIPHQEAFV
-95 NLTMEEVL
+95 NLTTEEVL

-113 TFRSCE
+113 TFKSCE

-136 ENNSIIQHCQHGWV
+136 ENNSIIQECQHGWV
-150 YDHSQFTSTIAT
+150 YDHSQFTSTIST

-196 DSMLAITRTLTGVA
+196 DRFGRKAMLLLALVCAVIFGMLSAASVSYSMLAITRTLTGVA

-225 VDVQHRT
+225 VDVEHRT
-232 FSGILTSIF
+232 FSGILTSMF

-247 LLAMVAYLVREWH
+247 LLAAIAYLVREWR
-260 WLLVAVTGPCLLS
+260 WLLVAVTGPNS
-273 IVCLWWV
+273 VFSPRSRWV

-291 KVKQA
+291 KVKRA

-310 DFAFSPEALRRMAT
+310 DFA
-324 DKKPGR
+324 PGEN
-330 SYSYI
+330 YTYI
-335 SLFRTPVL
+335 TLFRTPVL
-343 RKISLC
+343 RKISL
-349 SGAVWFGVA
+349 FGVA

-377 SQFVFGV
+377 SQFVFGF

-419 NVIIPKPFTSLRSV
+419 NIVIPRPFTPLRSA
-433 VAVMGKGFSEAAFT
+433 VAIMGKGFSEAAFT
-447 TVFLYTS
+447 TAFLYTC

-464 GMGYTSFV
+464 GMGYSSFM

-480 PLVYLLDEVWKS
+480 PLVFLLDEVWRS

-499 GVAVCCGSVAFL
+499 GVAVCCGLVAFL
-511 LPETLNV
+511 LPETLHV

-523 IEDVEKAKAKGPPQL
+523 SKPAKSTCRNL
-538 GGPEGMP
+538 TEM
-545 LQALLK
+545 LTNH

>member
-1 MKSHGKLSSKDTDCF
+1 MVFLSLFTIFIIPCVPAER
-16 SSSCCCSLVHSC
+16 C
-28 SEQANSIEKMKFEDL
+28 L
-43 LLEIDGFGRFQ
+43 LL
-54 ILILF
+54 
-59 ILCLPRINLPMHFLL
+59 
-74 HNFLAATP
+74 A
-82 SHHCAIPQQEAFV
+82 
-95 NLTMEEVL
+95 
-103 LISIPREPDG
+103 
-113 TFRSCE
+113 
-119 MFSQP
+119 
-124 QFHLLLNSSLQP
+124 
-136 ENNSIIQHCQHGWV
+136 
-150 YDHSQFTSTIAT
+150 
-162 QWDLVCEQRGLNQAT
+162 
-177 ATFFFIG
+177 
-184 VTMGAVVFGYLS
+184 
-196 DSMLAITRTLTGVA
+196 
-210 LSGVSLIVLPLGMEW
+210 GMEW
-225 VDVQHRT
+225 VDIQHRT

-296 HRHLLRCARMNGRK
+296 QRHLLQCARMNGRE
-310 DFAFSPEALRRMAT
+310 DFTVSPE
-324 DKKPGR
+324 

-377 SQFVFGV
+377 SQFVLGI

-400 GRRQSQAWALIL
+400 GRRQSQAWTLIL
-412 TGLCIGA
+412 TGLSIGA
-419 NVIIPKPFTSLRSV
+419 NVIIPKSETLFL
-433 VAVMGKGFSEAAFT
+433 AIMGKGFSEAAFT

-454 ELYPTVLRQN
+454 ELYPTILRQN

-480 PLVYLLDEVWKS
+480 PLVFLLDEVWRS

-499 GVAVCCGSVAFL
+499 AVAVCCGSVAFL

-523 IEDVEKAKAKGPPQL
+523 IEDIEKNAFASCTYFCKQ
-538 GGPEGMP
+538 
-545 LQALLK
+545 QR

>member
-1 MKSHGKLSSKDTDCF
+1 
-16 SSSCCCSLVHSC
+16 
-28 SEQANSIEKMKFEDL
+28 MKFEDL
-43 LLEIDGFGRFQ
+43 FLEIGGFGRFQ
-54 ILILF
+54 ILVLF

-82 SHHCAIPQQEAFV
+82 SHHCAIPPQEAFE
-95 NLTMEEVL
+95 NLTTEEVL
-103 LISIPREPDG
+103 LISIPRDPDG

-124 QFHLLLNSSLQP
+124 QFQLLLNSSLQP
-136 ENNSIIQHCQHGWV
+136 ENSSIIQHCQHGWV

-184 VTMGAVVFGYLS
+184 VTIGAVIFGYLS
-196 DSMLAITRTLTGVA
+196 DRFDLPGCSSRASVSQTPGWTELGATCSSGRCPCPWQGTLARARYVGWKTWSTNGSPV
-210 LSGVSLIVLPLGMEW
+210 
-225 VDVQHRT
+225 
-232 FSGILTSIF
+232 FSPCTS
-241 WSIGNM
+241 
-247 LLAMVAYLVREWH
+247 
-260 WLLVAVTGPCLLS
+260 
-273 IVCLWWV
+273 WV

-291 KVKQA
+291 QVKQA
-296 HRHLLRCARMNGRK
+296 HRNLLRCARMNGRK
-310 DFAFSPEALRRMAT
+310 DFTVSTEVRNW
-324 DKKPGR
+324 R
-330 SYSYI
+330 S
-335 SLFRTPVL
+335 
-343 RKISLC
+343 
-349 SGAVWFGVA
+349 GHMFGVA

-377 SQFVFGV
+377 SQFVFGI

-390 MIMYVLVNRV
+390 MIMYVLVNRI
-400 GRRQSQAWALIL
+400 GRRQSQAWSLIL

-433 VAVMGKGFSEAAFT
+433 VAVMGKGFSESAFT
-447 TVFLYTS
+447 NVFLYTS
-454 ELYPTVLRQN
+454 ELYPTILRQN

-472 ARLGGALA
+472 ARLGGSLA
-480 PLVYLLDEVWKS
+480 PLVFLLDEVWRS

-518 RLPEG
+518 CLPEG
-523 IEDVEKAKAKGPPQL
+523 IEDIEKTQVKGPPQ
-538 GGPEGMP
+538 GSAPEGMP
-545 LQALLK
+545 PLLK

>member
-1 MKSHGKLSSKDTDCF
+1 
-16 SSSCCCSLVHSC
+16 
-28 SEQANSIEKMKFEDL
+28 MKFEDL
-43 LLEIDGFGRFQ
+43 LLEIGGFGRFQ

-82 SHHCAIPQQEAFV
+82 SHHCAIPHQEAFV
-95 NLTMEEVL
+95 NLTVEEVL

-150 YDHSQFTSTIAT
+150 YDHSQFTSTIST

-184 VTMGAVVFGYLS
+184 VTLGAVVFGYLS
-196 DSMLAITRTLTGVA
+196 DRFGRKAMLLLSLVCSVIFGMLSAASVSYSMLAIMRTLTGVA

-225 VDVQHRT
+225 VDIQHRT

-310 DFAFSPEALRRMAT
+310 EFAVSPEEDVPLTTYAQRIVLQWQH
-324 DKKPGR
+324 KKPGG

-390 MIMYVLVNRV
+390 MIMYVVMNRA

-433 VAVMGKGFSEAAFT
+433 VAIMGKGFSEAAFT
-447 TVFLYTS
+447 AVFLYTS

-480 PLVYLLDEVWKS
+480 PLVFLLDEVWRS

-499 GVAVCCGSVAFL
+499 GVAACCGSVAFL
-511 LPETLNV
+511 LPETLNAH
-518 RLPEG
+518 LPEG
-523 IEDVEKAKAKGPPQL
+523 IEDVE
-538 GGPEGMP
+538 
-545 LQALLK
+545 

>member
-1 MKSHGKLSSKDTDCF
+1 
-16 SSSCCCSLVHSC
+16 
-28 SEQANSIEKMKFEDL
+28 MKFEDL
-43 LLEIDGFGRFQ
+43 LHETGGFGRFQ
-54 ILILF
+54 ILILV

-74 HNFLAATP
+74 HNFIAATP
-82 SHHCAIPQQEAFV
+82 SHHCAIPHQEAFV

-103 LISIPREPDG
+103 LISIPRESDG
-113 TFRSCE
+113 TFSSCE

-124 QFHLLLNSSLQP
+124 QFHLLLNSSLQS
-136 ENNSIIQHCQHGWV
+136 ENKSIIQRCQHGWV
-150 YDHSQFTSTIAT
+150 YDHSQLTSTIST

-196 DSMLAITRTLTGVA
+196 DRFGRKTMLLLSLVCSVVFGMLSAASVSYSMLAITRTLTGVA
-210 LSGVSLIVLPLGMEW
+210 LSGVSLIVLPLAMEW
-225 VDVQHRT
+225 VDIQHRT
-232 FSGILTSIF
+232 FTGILTSIF
-241 WSIGNM
+241 WSVGNM

-280 PESARWLIANG
+280 PESARWLIAKG
-291 KVKQA
+291 KMKQA
-296 HRHLLRCARMNGRK
+296 HRHLLRCARMNRRK
-310 DFAFSPEALRRMAT
+310 DFALFPSFHLSQALTRMAK
-324 DKKPGR
+324 DKKPGGT
-330 SYSYI
+330 YFYI

-349 SGAVWFGVA
+349 SGVVWFGVS

-363 MSMNLTGFGLNMYL
+363 MSLNLTGFGLNIYL

-400 GRRQSQAWALIL
+400 GRRQSQAWTLIL

-419 NVIIPKPFTSLRSV
+419 NIVIPKSFTSLRSV
-433 VAVMGKGFSEAAFT
+433 VAIMGKGFSEAAFT
-447 TVFLYTS
+447 TVFLHTS
-454 ELYPTVLRQN
+454 ELYPTILRQN

-480 PLVYLLDEVWKS
+480 PLVFLLDEVWRS

-499 GVAVCCGSVAFL
+499 SVAMCSGAVAFL

-518 RLPEG
+518 CLPEG
-523 IEDVEKAKAKGPPQL
+523 IEDVE
-538 GGPEGMP
+538 
-545 LQALLK
+545 

>member
-1 MKSHGKLSSKDTDCF
+1 
-16 SSSCCCSLVHSC
+16 
-28 SEQANSIEKMKFEDL
+28 MKFEDL
-43 LLEIDGFGRFQ
+43 FLEIGGFGRFQ
-54 ILILF
+54 ILVLF

-82 SHHCAIPQQEAFV
+82 SHHCAITPQDAFE
-95 NLTMEEVL
+95 NLTTEEVL
-103 LISIPREPDG
+103 LISIPRDPDG

-124 QFHLLLNSSLQP
+124 QFQLLLNSSLQP
-136 ENNSIIQHCQHGWV
+136 ENSSIIQHCQHGWV

-162 QWDLVCEQRGLNQAT
+162 QWDLVCEHRGLNQAT

-184 VTMGAVVFGYLS
+184 VTIGAVIFGYLS
-196 DSMLAITRTLTGVA
+196 DRFGRKAMLQLSLVCSVVFGMLSAASVSYSMLAITRTLTGVA

-225 VDVQHRT
+225 VDIQHRT

-291 KVKQA
+291 QVKQA
-296 HRHLLRCARMNGRK
+296 HRNLLRCARMNGRK
-310 DFAFSPEALRRMAT
+310 DFTVSPEALRKMAT
-324 DKKPGR
+324 DKKPGG

-390 MIMYVLVNRV
+390 MIIYVVVNRI
-400 GRRQSQAWALIL
+400 GRRQSQAWSLIL

-433 VAVMGKGFSEAAFT
+433 VAIMGKGFSECAFT

-454 ELYPTVLRQN
+454 ELYPTILRQN
-464 GMGYTSFV
+464 GMGYSSFM

-480 PLVYLLDEVWKS
+480 PLMFLLDEVWRS

-499 GVAVCCGSVAFL
+499 GVAVCCGLVAFL

-518 RLPEG
+518 CLPEG
-523 IEDVEKAKAKGPPQL
+523 IEDIEKTQVKGPPQSSA
-538 GGPEGMP
+538 PEGMP
-545 LQALLK
+545 PLLK

>member
-1 MKSHGKLSSKDTDCF
+1 
-16 SSSCCCSLVHSC
+16 
-28 SEQANSIEKMKFEDL
+28 MKFEDL
-43 LLEIDGFGRFQ
+43 LLEIGGFGRFQ

-59 ILCLPRINLPMHFLL
+59 SLCLLRINLPMQFLL

-82 SHHCAIPQQEAFV
+82 SHHCAIPHREAFV
-95 NLTMEEVL
+95 NLTAEQVL
-103 LISIPREPDG
+103 LVSIPREPDG
-113 TFRSCE
+113 TLKSCE
-119 MFSQP
+119 MFAQP

-136 ENNSIIQHCQHGWV
+136 ENASLVQHCQHGWV
-150 YDHSQFTSTIAT
+150 YDHSQFTSTIST

-177 ATFFFIG
+177 ATFFFTG
-184 VTMGAVVFGYLS
+184 VTLGAVLFGYLS
-196 DSMLAITRTLTGVA
+196 DRFGRKAMLLLSLLCSVVFGMLSAASVSYSMLAATRTLTGVA
-210 LSGVSLIVLPLGMEW
+210 LSGVSIIVLPLGMEW
-225 VDVQHRT
+225 VDIQHRT
-232 FSGILTSIF
+232 FTGILISIF
-241 WSIGNM
+241 WSVGNM

-310 DFAFSPEALRRMAT
+310 DFTVSPEIPSFHFSQALRKMAT
-324 DKKPGR
+324 DTRPGE

-363 MSMNLTGFGLNMYL
+363 MSLKLTGFGLNVYL
-377 SQFVFGV
+377 SQFVFGI

-390 MIMYVLVNRV
+390 MIMYLLVNRV
-400 GRRQSQAWALIL
+400 GRRQSQAWTLIL
-412 TGLCIGA
+412 TGVCIGA
-419 NVIIPKPFTSLRSV
+419 NIIIPKSFTSLRSV
-433 VAVMGKGFSEAAFT
+433 VATMGKGFSEAAFT
-447 TVFLYTS
+447 TVYLYTS

-464 GMGYTSFV
+464 GMGYTSFM

-480 PLVYLLDEVWKS
+480 PLVYLMDEVWRS

-511 LPETLNV
+511 LPETLNT

-523 IEDVEKAKAKGPPQL
+523 IEDIE
-538 GGPEGMP
+538 
-545 LQALLK
+545 

>member
-1 MKSHGKLSSKDTDCF
+1 
-16 SSSCCCSLVHSC
+16 
-28 SEQANSIEKMKFEDL
+28 MKFEDL
-43 LLEIDGFGRFQ
+43 LLEIGGFGRFQ

-59 ILCLPRINLPMHFLL
+59 VLCLARINLPMHFLL
-74 HNFLAATP
+74 HSFLAATP
-82 SHHCAIPQQEAFV
+82 SHHCAIPHQEAFV
-95 NLTMEEVL
+95 NLTMEEIL

-136 ENNSIIQHCQHGWV
+136 ENDSIIQNCQHGWV
-150 YDHSQFTSTIAT
+150 YDHSQFTSTIST

-184 VTMGAVVFGYLS
+184 VTIGAVVFGYLS
-196 DSMLAITRTLTGVA
+196 DRFDPFQAVPSGMLAITRTLTGMA
-210 LSGVSLIVLPLGMEW
+210 LSGLSLIVLPLGMEW
-225 VDVQHRT
+225 VDIEHRT
-232 FSGILTSIF
+232 FSGVLTSIF

-247 LLAMVAYLVREWH
+247 LLALTAYLVREWH

-273 IVCLWWV
+273 IIYLWV

-296 HRHLLRCARMNGRK
+296 HKHLLRCARMNGMK
-310 DFAFSPEALRRMAT
+310 DFALSPEALRTITT
-324 DKKPGR
+324 DKKRGE

-349 SGAVWFGVA
+349 SGAVFGVA

-363 MSMNLTGFGLNMYL
+363 MSMKLTGFGLNMYL
-377 SQFVFGV
+377 SQFVFGI

-390 MIMYVLVNRV
+390 VIVYVLVNRI
-400 GRRQSQAWALIL
+400 GRRQSQAWSLIL

-419 NVIIPKPFTSLRSV
+419 NIIIPEPFTSLRSV
-433 VAVMGKGFSEAAFT
+433 VAITGKGLSEAAFT

-480 PLVYLLDEVWKS
+480 PLVFLLDEVWRS

-523 IEDVEKAKAKGPPQL
+523 IEDIEKTQEL
-538 GGPEGMP
+538 IP
-545 LQALLK
+545 LCSVARSKNTQV